1 MCLAI
6 YQNKWDGSRLV
17 YKYIPASSIIPK
29 VGLTGAPI
37 ETHDDEA
44 QRKKAGPTNA
54 QNGTELQMMTPTN
67 VLSQT
72 ELQNSKSKNS
82 HREARESSFPSRT
95 QDGGEPPVS
104 NTENEHDETALRST
118 KASLIDKCPEKPP
131 HLGRCSIN
139 ASWHMQVPCVQ
150 SNS

>member
-1 MCLAI
+1 MCLVI
-6 YQNKWDGSRLV
+6 YQNKWGDSTLV
-17 YKYIPASSIIPK
+17 YKYIPTSSIIPK

-54 QNGTELQMMTPTN
+54 QNGTELQTMKPTN

-72 ELQNSKSKNS
+72 ELQNSKSKNA

-95 QDGGEPPVS
+95 RQDGGEPPVS
-104 NTENEHDETALRST
+104 NTENERDKTALRNT
-118 KASLIDKCPEKPP
+118 KASTIDKCPETPP
-131 HLGRCSIN
+131 HLGRCSIY
-139 ASWHMQVPCVQ
+139 AS
-150 SNS
+150 